1 MREGLSRI
9 LHKLGNILLVVWGLF
24 FLIMGATDIGQDRF
38 GVILGFGVGVP
49 LLAVYLLR
57 KRRELRA
64 RAQEAAKQPLHGET
78 QREPKELPPEE
89 WPPVT
94 CTQCGAPG
102 RGLTCEYC
110 GSPLPRPGAKG
121 GKRGGRHG

>member
-1 MREGLSRI
+1 MREGLARF
-9 LHKLGNILLVVWGLF
+9 LHKLGNSLLVVWGLF

-64 RAQEAAKQPLHGET
+64 RAREAAKQPQGES
-78 QREPKELPPEE
+78 EE

-110 GSPLPRPGAKG
+110 GSPLPRPAAKG
-121 GKRGGRHG
+121 GKRGEKHG